1 AALAPLARRLRRT
14 PEQVADGIV
23 RVATATMERA
33 VRVIT
38 VERGHDPRRF
48 TLVAFGGAGGLHA
61 CALADA
67 LGMRGVYVP
76 PDPGVL
82 SATGI
87 RGAAILREH
96 VARPLL
102 DASLDVRYAG
112 QSYEVGV
119 PWTPG
124 WRRAFDARHAELF
137 GHADAT
143 APVEVVAV

>member
-1 AALAPLARRLRRT
+1 ALDIHTVGAGGGSIARLDAGGALRVGPESAGADPGPACYGRGTEPTVTDANLVLGRLVATEFLGGTMTLDVARARAALAPLARRLRRT

-67 LGMRGVYVP
+67 LGM
-76 PDPGVL
+76 
-82 SATGI
+82 
-87 RGAAILREH
+87 
-96 VARPLL
+96 
-102 DASLDVRYAG
+102 
-112 QSYEVGV
+112 
-119 PWTPG
+119 
-124 WRRAFDARHAELF
+124 
-137 GHADAT
+137 
-143 APVEVVAV
+143 